1 MHTIIN
7 TKQTNI
13 RVNIENIHAHDDESY
28 DQNQKRMVQ
37 MLVIYVLTEYQY
49 NQFLKCFI
57 SIPSDKYVIDQQQSH
72 AIWQAIK
79 LIIIFKFEK
88 IDEFNQINF

>member
-37 MLVIYVLTEYQY
+37 MPLPNTNITS
-49 NQFLKCFI
+49 F
-57 SIPSDKYVIDQQQSH
+57 
-72 AIWQAIK
+72 
-79 LIIIFKFEK
+79 
-88 IDEFNQINF
+88 